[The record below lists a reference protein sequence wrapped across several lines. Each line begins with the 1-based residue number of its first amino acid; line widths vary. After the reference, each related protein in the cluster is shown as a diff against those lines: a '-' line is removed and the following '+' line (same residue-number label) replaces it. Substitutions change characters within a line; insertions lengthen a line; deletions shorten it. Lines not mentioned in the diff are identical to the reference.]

1 MLAKNVNDN
10 AALSVSPRRQCVLRE
25 QARSYRG
32 WMERIWIMRTF
43 IGSLLVCW
51 SINALAEQPP
61 AIDPAAIK
69 TQLQDYYFDAAR
81 RGDLDMLNTFIDSG
95 YSLNTQDD
103 KGYTA
108 LILAAYHG
116 QAPFVARLLDAGADA
131 CVQDKRGNT
140 ALMGAIFKGELKIAQ
155 RLLATDCNPD
165 QRNGA
170 GQTAAMYAGLF
181 KRVELLDE
189 LKAKGA
195 DLNAEDPI
203 GNSASR
209 LASGEIRTPAPR

>member
-1 MLAKNVNDN
+1 
-10 AALSVSPRRQCVLRE
+10 
-25 QARSYRG
+25 
-32 WMERIWIMRTF
+32 MRTF
-43 IGSLLVCW
+43 IWALLACCSFSV
-51 SINALAEQPP
+51 LAEQPP
-61 AIDPAAIK
+61 SNDPGALKA
-69 TQLQDYYFDAAR
+69 QLQDYYFDAAR
-81 RGDLDMLNTFIDSG
+81 RGDLDMLNTFIESG
-95 YSLNTQDD
+95 YALNTQDD

-116 QAPFVARLLDAGADA
+116 QSAYVERLLAAGADA

-140 ALMGAIFKGELKIAQ
+140 ALMGAIFKGELQIAQ
-155 RLLATDCNPD
+155 RLLDTDCNPD

-181 KRVELLDE
+181 KRVELLSD

-209 LASGEIRTPAPR
+209 LANGEIRTPAPR

>member
-1 MLAKNVNDN
+1 MRIYIALFTALLALT
-10 AALSVSPRRQCVLRE
+10 AHAESPDP
-25 QARSYRG
+25 QA
-32 WMERIWIMRTF
+32 
-43 IGSLLVCW
+43 VQ
-51 SINALAEQPP
+51 A
-61 AIDPAAIK
+61 
-69 TQLQDYYFDAAR
+69 QLQDYYFDAAR
-81 RGDLDMLNTFIDSG
+81 RGDVDMLNTFIESG
-95 YSLNTQDD
+95 YSLNTQDE

-116 QAPFVARLLDAGADA
+116 EGAYVDRLLAAG
-131 CVQDKRGNT
+131 VQDKRGNT